1 MAGQDTR
8 CHILHTF
15 ESCTQSPAVLERIK
29 SEALCA
35 IAHLWCP
42 VAAGSAEET
51 LLPGSSGGL
60 PVPSAKVSK
69 SGLRNTGLRC
79 WFARVEHSVSHR
91 RQPGESGRPT
101 ANKKP
106 AEAGLVVG
114 FFENYFFVE
123 NRLISHD
130 C

>member
-1 MAGQDTR
+1 MAIDDALGRSDHR
-8 CHILHTF
+8 KE
-15 ESCTQSPAVLERIK
+15 ESQSPAVLVRVK

-42 VAAGSAEET
+42 VAAGSVEET

-79 WFARVEHSVSHR
+79 WFARAEHSVSHR
-91 RQPGESGRPT
+91 RLPGGSGRST
-101 ANKKP
+101 TIA
-106 AEAGLVVG
+106 
-114 FFENYFFVE
+114 
-123 NRLISHD
+123 RD
-130 C
+130 